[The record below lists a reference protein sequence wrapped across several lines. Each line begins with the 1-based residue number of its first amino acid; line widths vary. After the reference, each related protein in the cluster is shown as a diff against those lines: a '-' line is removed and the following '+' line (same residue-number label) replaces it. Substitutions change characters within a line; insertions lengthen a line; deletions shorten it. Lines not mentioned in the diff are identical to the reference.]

1 MASVNL
7 PLLVYYLVFFSIQF
21 CDVAELAMI
30 HQTIEPKEFKHPFY
44 IFGYLL
50 EINMKS
56 ENSFS
61 KMVI

>member
-1 MASVNL
+1 M
-7 PLLVYYLVFFSIQF
+7 FFSIQF